1 MDAESVWA
9 FEKAT
14 DHARARLSGD
24 LIPATDFSQVLNL
37 LLAHTN
43 ACARGASWKRLHI
56 EPSRNEGASVRLL
69 GLARCPI
76 AIMNKINWLLARRVI
91 HVRNNYPVR

>member
-24 LIPATDFSQVLNL
+24 LIPATDFYQVLNL
-37 LLAHTN
+37 LLAHILMH
-43 ACARGASWKRLHI
+43 ARAVRVESGSILSHRVMKVHLCDSWAWHAAQSQLWIK
-56 EPSRNEGASVRLL
+56 
-69 GLARCPI
+69 
-76 AIMNKINWLLARRVI
+76 
-91 HVRNNYPVR
+91 